1 MNDRT
6 SVKATGTTTAS
17 VSQRIAPRMA
27 SPRFHRQR
35 MAVALLVVVLVLVP
49 TSALAAPDTRGGE
62 YVVQWGD
69 TLADIAARMGVSMR
83 ALAQANGIDNV
94 DFIYVGQVLEVP
106 GASTSVSTET
116 ESVPTETDWATESRG
131 SGRAWIDVDLSE
143 QWLTAYEG
151 DTPVFGT
158 AVSTGIDGRNTPTGE
173 FAIEW
178 MVEWDDMSGDGY
190 YLPDVPYVMY
200 FADYL
205 AIHGTYWHDNFG
217 YQMSHGCVNLPMSA
231 ARRLYNWASI
241 GTPVVIHY

>member
-6 SVKATGTTTAS
+6 SMKATGTTTPR
-17 VSQRIAPRMA
+17 VSRRIAPRMA

-49 TSALAAPDTRGGE
+49 TGALAAPDTRGGE
-62 YVVQWGD
+62 YIVQWGD
-69 TLADIAARMGVSMR
+69 TLADIAANMGVSTW
-83 ALAQANGIDNV
+83 ALAEANGIYDV
-94 DFIYVGQVLEVP
+94 DTIYVGQVLEVP
-106 GASTSVSTET
+106 GASTSET
-116 ESVPTETDWATESRG
+116 TETDWTTESTESRG

-151 DTPVFGT
+151 DTPVFGA

-178 MVEWDDMSGDGY
+178 MVEWDDMAGDGY

-217 YQMSHGCVNLPMSA
+217 YQMSHGCVNLTISDA
-231 ARRLYNWASI
+231 AWLYNWASI